1 MYESPIE
8 VFQSIEM
15 HSGLF
20 DEEKDSMIY
29 KAVQRVGVNVDKDEL
44 LKALQYDRQQ
54 YQKGYADGIEEVN
67 ERLAEFLVQCDHI
80 SPSVFAIIR
89 SFMIN
94 LVEEMGRK

>member
-20 DEEKDSMIY
+20 DEEKDSMIL
-29 KAVQRVGVNVDKDEL
+29 KAVQGVGVNVDKDEL

-54 YQKGYADGIEEVN
+54 YNKGYQDCGAKMDGRRSEE
-67 ERLAEFLVQCDHI
+67 
-80 SPSVFAIIR
+80 
-89 SFMIN
+89 
-94 LVEEMGRK
+94 